1 MESWTFDSFVTY
13 IAADEKMDDVWPCM
27 TTRTSALGGRT
38 LNFWRPNKLHCFGI
52 VPITIRLYF
61 NDKWLLEHTN
71 YIISV
76 KLFWIMIYVI
86 YSFLSTFNQSHS
98 VDTYYIYHY
107 WLWCARV
114 CLDRSPPAE
123 ISISPFSRQRQRRA
137 SYKSASFLLNDP
149 FYQKSAQPILHLS
162 YSLVWVYFRSCSVSW
177 RWLERYE
184 SNFWTVSCSP
194 TAQIVGI
201 TGFPPWFNHPFNW
214 DSNFETNEMINKN
227 HYLCNILQSHWWLAG
242 PECSETTVA
251 FVLFVLYDMSR
262 ERGRESSRVVASRE
276 VTKIPSIPIGIVFI
290 LRTSTYMT
298 DVNYLYS
305 TIFSVKGITSF
316 ISSEYNMAQ
325 FWLAGI

>member
-1 MESWTFDSFVTY
+1 
-13 IAADEKMDDVWPCM
+13 
-27 TTRTSALGGRT
+27 
-38 LNFWRPNKLHCFGI
+38 
-52 VPITIRLYF
+52 
-61 NDKWLLEHTN
+61 
-71 YIISV
+71 
-76 KLFWIMIYVI
+76 MIYVI

-201 TGFPPWFNHPFNW
+201 TGFPPY
-214 DSNFETNEMINKN
+214 SITLLIETATLKRTR
-227 HYLCNILQSHWWLAG
+227 WL
-242 PECSETTVA
+242 TTTTTCA
-251 FVLFVLYDMSR
+251 TFC
-262 ERGRESSRVVASRE
+262 RV
-276 VTKIPSIPIGIVFI
+276 
-290 LRTSTYMT
+290 T
-298 DVNYLYS
+298 DGWLDL
-305 TIFSVKGITSF
+305 SV
-316 ISSEYNMAQ
+316 Q
-325 FWLAGI
+325 RQ